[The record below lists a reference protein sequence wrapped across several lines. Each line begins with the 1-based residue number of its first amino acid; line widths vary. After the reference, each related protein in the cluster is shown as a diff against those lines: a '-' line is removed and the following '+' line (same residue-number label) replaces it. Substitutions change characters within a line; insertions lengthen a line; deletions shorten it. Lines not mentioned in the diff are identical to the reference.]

1 MKQKLAV
8 NAKNFSIWRYACHY
22 PRIPKARR
30 LTLGEGW
37 TKDHEIQAL
46 SRRLD
51 LRRLFFKREDLNPT
65 GSHKDRGLAYQVS
78 KAWDDGQKELVLPS
92 SGNCAIAAA
101 AYCNL
106 ARIRLTVYIDPEV
119 ACPKM
124 AQLARFDP
132 QIIRSR
138 APIED
143 AAAYADARG
152 VRNLSPEIEPNASY
166 GFRSI
171 AFEIFEWSGPV
182 DQIFIPVSSAASLVG
197 IGWANLEMRRSGL
210 LRMLPE
216 LHAVQTRAIA
226 PIAGEFVRF
235 TKAVSS
241 IAEGIM
247 AKETA
252 RKAEAV
258 RLIQE
263 SRGWGWVVSDNE
275 IRAGLRILNR
285 FGIDAS
291 PEGGAAFAAV
301 LKAQKKRPLG
311 RVVCLLTGHGLKWTS
326 GPC

>member
-8 NAKNFSIWRYACHY
+8 DESDFSIWRYARYY
-22 PRIPKARR
+22 PRIRKARR

-37 TKDHEIQAL
+37 TKDHEIRAL

-51 LRRLFFKREDLNPT
+51 LKRLFFKREDLNPT

-78 KAWDDGQKELVLPS
+78 KAWDDDQKELVLPS

-106 ARIRLTVYIDPEV
+106 ARIRLTVHIHPEV

-132 QIIRSR
+132 QIILSR
-138 APIED
+138 APIRE
-143 AAAYADARG
+143 AAAYAASRG

-171 AFEIFEWSGPV
+171 AFEIFERMGPV

-197 IGWANLEMRRSGL
+197 IGWANLEMRRSGR
-210 LRMLPE
+210 LRKLPE
-216 LHAVQTRAIA
+216 LHAVQTRAVA
-226 PIAGEFVRF
+226 PIAREFVRF
-235 TKAVSS
+235 RKAVSS

-258 RLIQE
+258 RIIHG
-263 SRGWGWVVSDNE
+263 SGGSGWVVSDEE

-285 FGIDAS
+285 FGIDTS

-301 LKAQKKRPLG
+301 IKAQKKRSLG
-311 RVVCLLTGHGLKWTS
+311 RVVCLLTGHGLKGTS